1 MRALILQ
8 YLLIF
13 ACLAIL
19 PIYVFG
25 LLAWA
30 VVITVL
36 VVEFMRF
43 RREGK

>member
-13 ACLAIL
+13 AFLAIL

-25 LLAWA
+25 LLAWV
-30 VVITVL
+30 VVITVFL
-36 VVEFMRF
+36 VEFMRF

>member
-30 VVITVL
+30 VVFTVL

-43 RREGK
+43 RREGE